1 MYNPKR
7 PINFVLASTDHG
19 TMIVNKNDY
28 NLDAKNERYGVGH
41 SLFDQGHWELSA
53 IQDVSKLLTI
63 RRTNQEDNLVI
74 IDCGAN
80 VGVHAIHWAKHIW
93 GNGNVYAY
101 EAQPAIFYAL
111 AGNTAINNCLNLYP
125 RNQAVGIRKGKI
137 QVPNLDFSKPA
148 SYGSLEL
155 EQDRIHEDIGQPV
168 DYTNTQEIDMV
179 SIDSLN
185 QRADLIKIDV
195 EGMEQDVLKGAERT
209 INEHHPILMVEIIK
223 SDARTL
229 KQWILDHG
237 YDIYPLGADIL
248 CVHQED
254 PTNTHIESD
263 SRSSV
268 KIS

>member
-1 MYNPKR
+1 
-7 PINFVLASTDHG
+7 
-19 TMIVNKNDY
+19 
-28 NLDAKNERYGVGH
+28 
-41 SLFDQGHWELSA
+41 
-53 IQDVSKLLTI
+53 
-63 RRTNQEDNLVI
+63 
-74 IDCGAN
+74 
-80 VGVHAIHWAKHIW
+80 
-93 GNGNVYAY
+93 
-101 EAQPAIFYAL
+101 
-111 AGNTAINNCLNLYP
+111 
-125 RNQAVGIRKGKI
+125 
-137 QVPNLDFSKPA
+137 
-148 SYGSLEL
+148 
-155 EQDRIHEDIGQPV
+155 
-168 DYTNTQEIDMV
+168 MV

-254 PTNTHIESD
+254 PTNTHIESV